1 MIPVRKTLS
10 QHFREVNNLQKHSK
24 TNVGILAVVF
34 LCHALIAA
42 PLKAQEAAPVTYSLE
57 AGVVYGQGVVTK
69 EGKEVSRDLW
79 MDIYHP
85 TEATST
91 PRPAVIL
98 TFGGAFH
105 RGSPRLTFQSG
116 GAQDTSMGSYC
127 RRFAARGYTCF
138 AIEYRLTP
146 EVPVPSGEGYQ
157 ADLIDPDSLLPLLPQ
172 ANHIRET
179 MDLPLLDFSIPEQEK
194 TMVDGV
200 ISAAEDLRKAVLH
213 IRDSA
218 VTYNID
224 PNRVVL
230 GGFSAGAVT
239 SWNVAH
245 GMGVPVSG
253 VFLLSGTD
261 AGFDVNKSVTASS
274 DRPPILM
281 FMGQYDLPGALSSV
295 PLLVAHYEKVGVE
308 HEFAW
313 VPGFG
318 HFYPAGAASL
328 GGDAVS
334 MSVEG
339 RIAEFL
345 ERVIGKGS

>member
-1 MIPVRKTLS
+1 MS
-10 QHFREVNNLQKHSK
+10 
-24 TNVGILAVVF
+24 
-34 LCHALIAA
+34 
-42 PLKAQEAAPVTYSLE
+42 
-57 AGVVYGQGVVTK
+57 
-69 EGKEVSRDLW
+69 D
-79 MDIYHP
+79 
-85 TEATST
+85 
-91 PRPAVIL
+91 
-98 TFGGAFH
+98 
-105 RGSPRLTFQSG
+105 
-116 GAQDTSMGSYC
+116 YC
-127 RRFAARGYTCF
+127 RRFATRGYTCF

-146 EVPVPSGEGYQ
+146 EGPVPSGEGYR
-157 ADLIDPDSLLPLLPQ
+157 ADWIEPDSLLPLLPQ

-179 MDLPLLDFSIPEQEK
+179 MDLPPLDFSIPEQK
-194 TMVDGV
+194 TTMVDGV
-200 ISAAEDLRKAVLH
+200 ISAAEDLHKAVLH
-213 IRDSA
+213 IREFAD
-218 VTYNID
+218 TYEID
-224 PNRVVL
+224 PNRIAL

-261 AGFDVNKSVTASS
+261 AGFDVNKAVTSSS
-274 DRPPILM
+274 DRAPILM
-281 FMGQYDLPGALSSV
+281 FMGQYDLAGALSSV
-295 PLLVAHYEKVGVE
+295 PLLIAHYEKVGVD

>member
-1 MIPVRKTLS
+1 MHKPRKTNFGAVTALVLS
-10 QHFREVNNLQKHSK
+10 NTLM
-24 TNVGILAVVF
+24 
-34 LCHALIAA
+34 AA
-42 PLKAQEAAPVTYSLE
+42 PLEAQQAVPVTYSLE
-57 AGVVYGQGVVTK
+57 AGVVYGQGVVRK
-69 EGKEVSRDLW
+69 EGEEVSRDLW

-85 TEATST
+85 TEATTT
-91 PRPAVIL
+91 PRPAVVL

-116 GAQDTSMGSYC
+116 GAQDTSMGNYC

-138 AIEYRLTP
+138 AIDYRLTP
-146 EVPVPSGEGYQ
+146 EGPVPSGEGYQ
-157 ADLIDPDSLLPLLPQ
+157 ADWIAPDSLLPLLPQ
-172 ANHIRET
+172 ANHIRGT
-179 MDLPLLDFSIPEQEK
+179 MDLPPLDFSIPEQEK

-213 IRDSA
+213 IREFAD
-218 VTYNID
+218 TYEID
-224 PNRVVL
+224 PNRIAL

-261 AGFDVNKSVTASS
+261 AGFDVNKAVTASS
-274 DRPPILM
+274 NRPPILM
-281 FMGQYDLPGALSSV
+281 FMGQYDLAGALSSV
-295 PLLVAHYEKVGVE
+295 PMLIDHYQKVGVD

-328 GGDAVS
+328 GSDAVS

>member
-1 MIPVRKTLS
+1 MSKLSKLTLS
-10 QHFREVNNLQKHSK
+10 A
-24 TNVGILAVVF
+24 LATTF
-34 LCHALIAA
+34 LSYTLPTA
-42 PLKAQEAAPVTYSLE
+42 PVEAQEAAAVTYSLE

-69 EGKEVSRDLW
+69 EGKAVSRQLW
-79 MDIYHP
+79 MDIYYP
-85 TEATST
+85 TETATT

-116 GAQDTSMGSYC
+116 GAQDTSMGNYC

-146 EVPVPSGEGYQ
+146 EGPVPSGEGYQ
-157 ADLIDPDSLLPLLPQ
+157 SDWVSPDSLLPLLPQ

-179 MDLPLLDFSIPEQEK
+179 MDLPPLDFTIPDQEK

-213 IRDSA
+213 IREYAD
-218 VTYNID
+218 TYKID
-224 PNRVVL
+224 PDRIAL

-253 VFLLSGTD
+253 VFLLSGSD
-261 AGFDVNKSVTASS
+261 AGFDVTKAVTASS
-274 DRPPILM
+274 ERPPILM
-281 FMGQYDLPGALSSV
+281 FMGQYDLAGALSSI
-295 PLLVAHYEKVGVE
+295 PSLIDHYEKVGVE
-308 HEFAW
+308 YEFAW

-328 GGDAVS
+328 GSDAMS

-339 RIAEFL
+339 RIVEFL
-345 ERVIGKGS
+345 EDVIGKGL

>member
-1 MIPVRKTLS
+1 MLKTSRFSVVAALFLS
-10 QHFREVNNLQKHSK
+10 
-24 TNVGILAVVF
+24 
-34 LCHALIAA
+34 HALMAI
-42 PLKAQEAAPVTYSLE
+42 PLEAQEAAPVTYSLE
-57 AGVVYGQGVVTK
+57 AGVVYGEGLVTK
-69 EGKEVSRDLW
+69 EGKAVSRDLW
-79 MDIYHP
+79 MDVYHP
-85 TEATST
+85 TETAAT

-105 RGSPRLTFQSG
+105 RGSPRLTLQSG
-116 GAQDTSMGSYC
+116 GAQDTSMGNYC

-138 AIEYRLTP
+138 AIDYRLTP
-146 EVPVPSGEGYQ
+146 EGPVPSGKGYQ
-157 ADLIDPDSLLPLLPQ
+157 TDWIKPDSLLPLLPQ

-179 MDLPLLDFSIPEQEK
+179 MDLPPLDFSIPEQEK

-200 ISAAEDLRKAVLH
+200 ISAAEDLHKAVLH
-213 IRDSA
+213 VRELADR
-218 VTYNID
+218 YEID
-224 PNRVVL
+224 PNRIAL

-261 AGFDVNKSVTASS
+261 AGFDVSKAVTASS
-274 DRPPILM
+274 NRPPILV
-281 FMGQYDLPGALSSV
+281 FMGQYDLAGALSSV
-295 PLLVAHYEKVGVE
+295 PQLIAHYQKVDVDY
-308 HEFAW
+308 EFAW

-328 GGDAVS
+328 GSNAVS

>member
-1 MIPVRKTLS
+1 MFKLCRFGFGVLTVIALS
-10 QHFREVNNLQKHSK
+10 Q
-24 TNVGILAVVF
+24 
-34 LCHALIAA
+34 ALPAIPAE
-42 PLKAQEAAPVTYSLE
+42 AQEAPAVTYSVE
-57 AGVVYGQGVVTK
+57 AGVVYGTGVVTK
-69 EGKEVSRDLW
+69 GGKAINRDLW
-79 MDIYHP
+79 MDIYRP
-85 TEATST
+85 TGAETG

-116 GAQDTSMGSYC
+116 GAQDTSMGNYC

-138 AIEYRLTP
+138 VIEYRLTP
-146 EVPVPSGEGYQ
+146 EGPVPSLEGYD
-157 ADLIDPDSLLPLLPQ
+157 ADWIKPDSLLPLLPQ

-179 MDLPLLDFSIPEQEK
+179 MDLPPLDFNIPEQEE
-194 TMVDGV
+194 TMVNGV

-213 IRDSA
+213 IREA
-218 VTYNID
+218 AATYNID
-224 PNRVVL
+224 PNRIAL

-261 AGFDVNKSVTASS
+261 AGFDVKKAVTESS
-274 DRPPILM
+274 KRPPILM
-281 FMGQYDLPGALSSV
+281 FMGQYDLAGALSSIP
-295 PLLVAHYEKVGVE
+295 PLLAHYEKVGVD

-339 RIAEFL
+339 RIVKFL
-345 ERVIGKGS
+345 ENVIGKSQ

>member
-1 MIPVRKTLS
+1 MYTFRKSNFGAIATL
-10 QHFREVNNLQKHSK
+10 L
-24 TNVGILAVVF
+24 LA
-34 LCHALIAA
+34 LAACAA
-42 PLKAQEAAPVTYSLE
+42 PLNAQEAAPVTYVLD
-57 AGVVYGQGVVTK
+57 AGVVYGEGVVTT
-69 EGKEVSRDLW
+69 EGSAVSRDLW
-79 MDIYHP
+79 MDIYYPH
-85 TEATST
+85 EAAST
-91 PRPAVIL
+91 PRPALIL

-116 GAQDTSMGSYC
+116 GAQDTSMGNDC

-146 EVPVPSGEGYQ
+146 EGPVLSGEGYQ
-157 ADLIDPDSLLPLLPQ
+157 TDWIEPGSLLPLLPQ

-179 MDLPLLDFSIPEQEK
+179 MDLPPLDFSIPEQKK

-200 ISAAEDLRKAVLH
+200 VSAAEDLRKALLH
-213 IRDSA
+213 IREFADI
-218 VTYNID
+218 YKID
-224 PNRVVL
+224 PNRIAL

-261 AGFDVNKSVTASS
+261 AGFDVDKAVTASS
-274 DRPPILM
+274 DRPPILL
-281 FMGQYDLPGALSSV
+281 FMGQYDLAGALSSV
-295 PLLVAHYEKVGVE
+295 PLLIAHYEKMGVD

-328 GGDAVS
+328 GSDAVS
-334 MSVEG
+334 MSVES

-345 ERVIGKGS
+345 ERVIGKGL

>member
-1 MIPVRKTLS
+1 MYKLCRFGLGVLTAITLS
-10 QHFREVNNLQKHSK
+10 QALPVNP
-24 TNVGILAVVF
+24 V
-34 LCHALIAA
+34 
-42 PLKAQEAAPVTYSLE
+42 KAQDAPPVTYSLE
-57 AGVVYGQGVVTK
+57 AGVVYGKGIVTK
-69 EGKEVSRDLW
+69 NGKAVARDLW
-79 MDIYHP
+79 MDVYSP
-85 TEATST
+85 TEATNGQ
-91 PRPAVIL
+91 RPAVIL

-116 GAQDTSMGSYC
+116 GAQDTSMGNYC
-127 RRFAARGYTCF
+127 RRFAARGYKCF

-146 EVPVPSGEGYQ
+146 EGPVPSGEGYN
-157 ADLIDPDSLLPLLPQ
+157 ADWIEPDSLLPLLPQ

-179 MDLPLLDFSIPEQEK
+179 MDLPPLDFDVPEQEQA
-194 TMVDGV
+194 MVNGV

-213 IRDSA
+213 IKENASSFN
-218 VTYNID
+218 VD
-224 PNRVVL
+224 PNRIAL

-261 AGFDVNKSVTASS
+261 AGFDVNKAVTASS
-274 DRPPILM
+274 ERPPILM
-281 FMGQYDLPGALSSV
+281 FMGQYDLAGALSSI
-295 PLLVAHYEKVGVE
+295 PQLLAHFEKVGVE

-334 MSVEG
+334 ISVEG
-339 RIAEFL
+339 RIAVFL
-345 ERVIGKGS
+345 ENVIGNSQ

>member
-1 MIPVRKTLS
+1 MSKFSKLIPNVLTSTLVCFGLS
-10 QHFREVNNLQKHSK
+10 I
-24 TNVGILAVVF
+24 TPA
-34 LCHALIAA
+34 
-42 PLKAQEAAPVTYSLE
+42 KAQEAAAVTYSLE

-69 EGKEVSRDLW
+69 EGKAVSRDLW
-79 MDIYHP
+79 MDIYFP
-85 TEATST
+85 TKKTVS

-116 GAQDTSMGSYC
+116 GAQDTSMGNYC
-127 RRFAARGYTCF
+127 RRFAARGYACF

-146 EVPVPSGEGYQ
+146 EGPVPSGEGYKS
-157 ADLIDPDSLLPLLPQ
+157 DWINPDSLLPLLPQ

-179 MDLPLLDFSIPEQEK
+179 MDLPPLDFTITAQEK

-213 IRDSA
+213 IRENADR
-218 VTYNID
+218 YDID
-224 PNRVVL
+224 PDRIAL

-253 VFLLSGTD
+253 VFLLSGSD
-261 AGFDVNKSVTASS
+261 AGFDVTKAVTASS
-274 DRPPILM
+274 ERPPILM
-281 FMGQYDLPGALSSV
+281 FMGQYDLAGALSSI
-295 PLLVAHYEKVGVE
+295 PSLIDHYKEVGVD

-328 GGDAVS
+328 GNDAVS

-339 RIAEFL
+339 RIVEFL
-345 ERVIGKGS
+345 EDVIGKAQ

>member
-1 MIPVRKTLS
+1 MRR
-10 QHFREVNNLQKHSK
+10 FSK
-24 TNVGILAVVF
+24 FNCSALAVV
-34 LCHALIAA
+34 LLSQVLIAA
-42 PLKAQEAAPVTYSLE
+42 PLDAQEAAPVTYSLE
-57 AGVVYGQGVVTK
+57 ADVVYGQGVVTK
-69 EGKEVSRDLW
+69 EGKEISRDLW
-79 MDIYHP
+79 MDVYHP
-85 TEATST
+85 TKGTDT
-91 PRPAVIL
+91 PPRPALIL

-116 GAQDTSMGSYC
+116 GAQDTSMGNYC

-138 AIEYRLTP
+138 AIDYRLTP
-146 EVPVPSGEGYQ
+146 EGPVPSGEGYQ
-157 ADLIDPDSLLPLLPQ
+157 TDWIAPDSLLPLLPQ
-172 ANHIRET
+172 ANHIRGT
-179 MDLPLLDFSIPEQEK
+179 MDLPPLDFSIPEQEK
-194 TMVDGV
+194 AMVDGV
-200 ISAAEDLRKAVLH
+200 ISAAEDLREAVLH
-213 IRDSA
+213 IQDSA
-218 VTYNID
+218 TTYNID
-224 PNRVVL
+224 PNRIVL

-261 AGFDVNKSVTASS
+261 AGFDVNKAVTASS
-274 DRPPILM
+274 NRPPILM

-339 RIAEFL
+339 RIAKFL
-345 ERVIGKGS
+345 ERVIGKEQ

>member
-1 MIPVRKTLS
+1 MGRFSK
-10 QHFREVNNLQKHSK
+10 FNL
-24 TNVGILAVVF
+24 GALAVVF
-34 LCHALIAA
+34 LSNVLAAA
-42 PLKAQEAAPVTYSLE
+42 PLVAQEAAPVTYSLE

-116 GAQDTSMGSYC
+116 GAQDTSMGNYC

-146 EVPVPSGEGYQ
+146 EGPVPSGEGYH
-157 ADLIDPDSLLPLLPQ
+157 ADWIASESLLPLLPQ
-172 ANHIRET
+172 ANHIRGT
-179 MDLPLLDFSIPEQEK
+179 VDLPPLDFRIPEQEK

-200 ISAAEDLRKAVLH
+200 ISAAEDLREAVLH
-213 IRDSA
+213 IRGSA
-218 VTYNID
+218 ATYNID
-224 PNRVVL
+224 PNRIAL

-261 AGFDVNKSVTASS
+261 AGFDVNKAVTTSS

-281 FMGQYDLPGALSSV
+281 FMGQYDLAGALTSV
-295 PLLVAHYEKVGVE
+295 PLLIAHYEKAGVDY
-308 HEFAW
+308 EFAW

-328 GGDAVS
+328 GSDAVS